1 MDMHHN
7 ACTYQV
13 PVAIHIPGKY
23 PRNVPHNIYDMHI
36 PGGTAISARES
47 DSWPRSSTV
56 VHSPPEL
63 RVMFPLF
70 ADGMYMLRSGIPPR
84 VKES

>member
-13 PVAIHIPGKY
+13 PVAIHISTRGMY
-23 PRNVPHNIYDMHI
+23 RIIYMHI

-70 ADGMYMLRSGIPPR
+70 ADGMYMLRSGIPPS